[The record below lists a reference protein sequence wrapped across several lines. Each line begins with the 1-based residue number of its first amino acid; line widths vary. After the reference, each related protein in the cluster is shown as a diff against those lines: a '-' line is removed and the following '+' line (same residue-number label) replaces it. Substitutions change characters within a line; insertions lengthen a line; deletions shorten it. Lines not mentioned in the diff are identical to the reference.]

1 MPTAVP
7 ITYTNAKA
15 KVIFQRLDT
24 FFSLFFT
31 TYNARYLLL
40 ANIVEALSAESQ
52 RQDTEHNQR
61 CETYYAYYR
70 H

>member
-15 KVIFQRLDT
+15 KVIFQRSDT

-40 ANIVEALSAESQ
+40 ANIVEALSAEN
-52 RQDTEHNQR
+52 R
-61 CETYYAYYR
+61 
-70 H
+70 